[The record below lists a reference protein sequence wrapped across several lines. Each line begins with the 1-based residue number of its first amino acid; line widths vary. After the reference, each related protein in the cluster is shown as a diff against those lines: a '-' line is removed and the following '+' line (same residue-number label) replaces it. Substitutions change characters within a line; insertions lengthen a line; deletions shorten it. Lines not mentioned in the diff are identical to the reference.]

1 MSLVN
6 PGALPYE
13 PIETF
18 PRWAEKSS
26 LFASVLR
33 WIAWSVCGIVA
44 LVFLWQPIGVGAQ
57 LGFAT
62 SVIVAMTL
70 VRTFVRG
77 PTMRWTF
84 LALGSFVV
92 LRYLYWRATQTLP
105 DTDDLVDFTFGT
117 LLAAAEL
124 YCAYVLAVSLVI
136 NADPVTR
143 SDAPAVPDHD
153 LPEIDVFIPS
163 YDEDPEI
170 LAMTVA
176 AARSMDYPAGKVT
189 VWLLDDGGTDQKCAD
204 PDPVKARKAK
214 SRRAALR
221 TLCERARCELSHAAA
236 QRARQGGQPQ
246 QRPRPFEGSDR
257 RRVRRRPRAVQIV
270 PARDHRTL
278 LPRSEALPRADAA
291 RLPQPR
297 SGRAQPADLRPHAV
311 RERDVLR
318 GDPARPRQV
327 ERIVLLRLGRG
338 AAARGTRGNRRLL
351 RAHRHRG
358 LRNRVRAASRRLDQ
372 RLCRQA
378 AHRWLA
384 ARDASSPSSASARAG
399 ARACS
404 SSS

>member
-124 YCAYVLAVSLVI
+124 YCAYVLAVE
-136 NADPVTR
+136 PRHQCR
-143 SDAPAVPDHD
+143 SGHAQ
-153 LPEIDVFIPS
+153 
-163 YDEDPEI
+163 
-170 LAMTVA
+170 
-176 AARSMDYPAGKVT
+176 R
-189 VWLLDDGGTDQKCAD
+189 CA
-204 PDPVKARKAK
+204 
-214 SRRAALR
+214 RRA
-221 TLCERARCELSHAAA
+221 
-236 QRARQGGQPQ
+236 
-246 QRPRPFEGSDR
+246 
-257 RRVRRRPRAVQIV
+257 
-270 PARDHRTL
+270 
-278 LPRSEALPRADAA
+278 
-291 RLPQPR
+291 
-297 SGRAQPADLRPHAV
+297 
-311 RERDVLR
+311 
-318 GDPARPRQV
+318 
-327 ERIVLLRLGRG
+327 
-338 AAARGTRGNRRLL
+338 
-351 RAHRHRG
+351 
-358 LRNRVRAASRRLDQ
+358 
-372 RLCRQA
+372 
-378 AHRWLA
+378 
-384 ARDASSPSSASARAG
+384 
-399 ARACS
+399 
-404 SSS
+404 